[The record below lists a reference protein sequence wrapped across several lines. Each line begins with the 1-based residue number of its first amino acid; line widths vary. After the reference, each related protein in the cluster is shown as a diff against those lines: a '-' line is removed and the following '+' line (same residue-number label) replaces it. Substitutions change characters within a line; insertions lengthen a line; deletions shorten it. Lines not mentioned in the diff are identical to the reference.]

1 MLERM
6 NRASEIDWSD
16 LVEKAE
22 KAVDFLL
29 RKKVAVYIKIDRGQ
43 FSVYRHHRVKV
54 GEDELPMPFVGFVEE
69 ASFLPLGNAG
79 LAEIAV
85 CGSHRAYEF
94 SGSGFRIPRPF
105 DTAETIGG
113 RHAVRHFRPIE
124 TAELAPFGFDR
135 AILIDKRGR
144 DKALKA
150 TRPID
155 APPVEAFSVS
165 VEVKECD
172 LYITGSDLARLREE
186 VRQKHQ
192 AVDYPFEHKDRMPG
206 LYWIFQA
213 AFLLNEAKAIQLGD
227 VKEWLIAKSRLE
239 VLEGKRGDFATKLT
253 AKTLHRSQGRKGG
266 ARPLKIHN
274 LLALTEHP
282 ERLVYPFA
290 SDGLT
295 LLLGFADWW
304 ENHLVDD
311 PNLSR
316 FDLAKVVY
324 AQNFDKVETGYVVR
338 LIAGDNLSKAEKPL
352 FEKWATQWDQ
362 NERMRLAKSALAEGA
377 L

>member
-54 GEDELPMPFVGFVEE
+54 GEDELLMPFVGFVEE

-85 CGSHRAYEF
+85 CGSYRAYEF

-105 DTAETIGG
+105 DTAETIVG

-135 AILIDKRGR
+135 AILVDRRAR
-144 DKALKA
+144 DKALKVA
-150 TRPID
+150 RPMD
-155 APPVEAFSVS
+155 APPAEEFSAS
-165 VEVKECD
+165 VEVGERD
-172 LYITGSDLARLREE
+172 LYITGSDLARLKEE
-186 VRQKHQ
+186 VRQRHQ
-192 AVDYPFEHKDRMPG
+192 AVDYPFEHKERMPA
-206 LYWIFQA
+206 LYWMFQA
-213 AFLLNEAKAIQLGD
+213 AYLLNEAKAIEPSE
-227 VKEWLIAKSRLE
+227 VKKWLAARSRLDA
-239 VLEGKRGDFATKLT
+239 LGGKRGDFAAKLV
-253 AKTLHRSQGRKGG
+253 AKTLDRSQGRKGG

-274 LLALTEHP
+274 LPTLTERP
-282 ERLVYPFA
+282 ERLVFPFA

-295 LLLGFADWW
+295 ILFAFADWW
-304 ENHLVDD
+304 ESNLVDD

-324 AQNFDKVETGYVVR
+324 AQNFDMVETGYVVW
-338 LIAGDNLSKAEKPL
+338 LITGVNLAKTEKPV